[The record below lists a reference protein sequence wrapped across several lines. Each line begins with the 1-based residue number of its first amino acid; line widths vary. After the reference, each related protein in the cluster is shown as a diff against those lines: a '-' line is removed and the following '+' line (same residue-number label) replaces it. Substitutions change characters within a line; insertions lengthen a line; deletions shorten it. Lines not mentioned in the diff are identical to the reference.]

1 MIFPGIASFRPG
13 QEAIISTLQ
22 RGQDVI
28 AVLPTGGGKSLCYQY
43 PSFRDKN
50 LVIVVSPLIALMRD
64 QVANLKQRGLRAGAL
79 YSGQELEDKKIIFN
93 EISQGGQYILY
104 LSPERV
110 QKPGFRQW
118 IEGRKIGLFAID
130 EAHCVSMWGH
140 DFRKEYA
147 GLSEL
152 KKWRPD
158 VSILALTASATP
170 IVIQDIARQLGLKKI
185 TKLVYGF
192 YRPNLYYQVE
202 ICENDQDKKDYLTT
216 ALRQFSEGRVIIY
229 CGTRK
234 RTEELYEE
242 FSSQFD
248 QCAYYHAGLTTE
260 QRNQVQEQY
269 RLGQVRILMATN
281 AFGMGIDQPD
291 VRLVIHY
298 QMPATIDALYQE
310 MGRAGRDQKDSTCL
324 LLYSKKD
331 KGLQSFFITSSDADS
346 AIKSMR
352 WDNLEALVQ
361 YAESYECRQAEIL
374 TYYQD
379 HHRIE
384 ACGHCDECLPVS
396 NRRVMKPLKTKLLK
410 TGKTKK
416 LKESSDLDIAE
427 QKIFEKMKLWRK
439 QLAKDKDMPAFT
451 ILSDKTLLEIVKQQ
465 PQQHEDLVKI
475 YGLGPAK
482 CQQYGQ
488 VILSFFE

>member
-1 MIFPGIASFRPG
+1 MIFPGITLFRTG
-13 QEAIISTLQ
+13 QEAIIKTIQQGL
-22 RGQDVI
+22 DVI

-43 PSFRDKN
+43 PSYRDSS
-50 LVIVVSPLIALMRD
+50 LVIVISPLIALMRD
-64 QVANLKQRGLRAGAL
+64 QVANLLQKGLRAGAL
-79 YSGQELEDKKIIFN
+79 YSGQDLAEKKLIFRQMD
-93 EISQGGQYILY
+93 QGGQYILY

-110 QKPGFRQW
+110 QKPGFKQW
-118 IEGRKIGLFAID
+118 IEGRSIGLFAID

-158 VSILALTASATP
+158 VPLLALTASATP
-170 IVIQDIARQLGLKKI
+170 IVIQDIALQLGLKKI

-202 ICENDQDKKDYLTT
+202 VCENDQEKHEYLRS
-216 ALRQFSEGRVIIY
+216 ALKQFVEGRVIIY

-242 FSSQFD
+242 FNKQFSG
-248 QCAYYHAGLTTE
+248 CAYYHAGLSSE
-260 QRNQVQEQY
+260 QRNKVQEQY
-269 RLGQVRILMATN
+269 RKGDVRILMATN

-291 VRLVIHY
+291 VRLVVHY

-310 MGRAGRDQKDSTCL
+310 MGRAGRDDKESTCL

-352 WDNLEALVQ
+352 WDNLDALVQ
-361 YAESYECRQAEIL
+361 YAESFECRQAEIL

-379 HHRIE
+379 HQRIE
-384 ACGHCDECLPVS
+384 ACGHCDVCLPVTS
-396 NRRVMKPLKTKLLK
+396 RRVMKGLKTKLIK
-410 TGKTKK
+410 
-416 LKESSDLDIAE
+416 SSPAPRSQAILDLDLSE

-439 QLAKDKDMPAFT
+439 QLAKEKDLPAFT
-451 ILSDKTLLEIVKQQ
+451 ILSDKTLIEVVKQQ
-465 PQQHEDLVKI
+465 PQNYEDLVKI

-488 VILSFFE
+488 QILSFFE